1 MILMV
6 EFFTNAQE
14 EDLHL
19 YNGGR
24 VQFMNAQGK
33 CMCVGH
39 MYEDFVR
46 PLLPSVIMSHF
57 IDTHIV
63 QLGDL

>member
-1 MILMV
+1 MLKRKTYTCAMG
-6 EFFTNAQE
+6 E
-14 EDLHL
+14 
-19 YNGGR
+19 
-24 VQFMNAQGK
+24 VQFMNGQGK

-63 QLGDL
+63 